1 MNVSKSVMIHVAVEV
16 LAFSYLYSLL
26 NKKTKSLEVEL
37 EELRDD
43 YEKKMEDLYEKV
55 EILKNAI
62 IHLTKQEQVKQE
74 PTPKSVPV
82 TREPSKNSK
91 KESQIKEQSIPSTL
105 FVSLPSILSRT
116 PNSSLF
122 FDTATESKPKME
134 IIEETTEEKESEITE
149 QDMKE
154 IESLLEEGSN

>member
-74 PTPKSVPV
+74 PSPKPIPV
-82 TREPSKNSK
+82 NIEPVKNK
-91 KESQIKEQSIPSTL
+91 KESQVKEQNIPSTL
-105 FVSLPSILSRT
+105 FVSLPNILSRT
-116 PNSSLF
+116 TNSPLF
-122 FDTATESKPKME
+122 FDNQIESKPKME